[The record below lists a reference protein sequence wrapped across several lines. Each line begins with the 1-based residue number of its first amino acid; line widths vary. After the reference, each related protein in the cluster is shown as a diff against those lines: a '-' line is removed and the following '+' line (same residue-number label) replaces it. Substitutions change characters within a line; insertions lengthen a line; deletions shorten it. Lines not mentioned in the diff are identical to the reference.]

1 MFAVRLHLLLSFA
14 LGASAFALAAEER
27 GNLFGDPFVQVTAAM
42 ATCPP
47 QHGPMITE
55 SEMRTEA
62 HSRAER
68 GTRCYQSGQCRLPN
82 AYLYD
87 REIIPRVRQAIL
99 YDGRFADTSIWVEG
113 QRRWVWLRGC
123 VRTNAQRSA
132 LENLVRSIDDVEAVV
147 DELAV
152 TRK

>member
-1 MFAVRLHLLLSFA
+1 VFAVQLPFLLSLA
-14 LGASAFALAAEER
+14 VGVSASALAAEER
-27 GNLFGDPFVQVTAAM
+27 GNLFGDPVVQVTAAI

-47 QHGPMITE
+47 QHGPMIAE

-132 LENLVRSIDDVEAVV
+132 LEKLVRSIDDVEAVV